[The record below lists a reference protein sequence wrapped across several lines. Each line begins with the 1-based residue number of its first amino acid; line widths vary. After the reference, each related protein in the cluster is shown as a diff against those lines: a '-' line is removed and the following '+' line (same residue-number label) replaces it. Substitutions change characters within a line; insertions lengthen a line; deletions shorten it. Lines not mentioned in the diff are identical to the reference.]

1 MAYTGTGTEQDPYLV
16 STWEDFKTCVAMMG
30 AFIKVVDDIDA
41 FEESGMHETMV
52 ISADKIY
59 ADSEKTISN
68 IRIETKYAFNTP
80 TKNCLVVNIFFK
92 DLTHVATDNTFNYL
106 FYSNTNNVGFRFTNC
121 KFSILVTPLVSSGT
135 SYFFD
140 YAADFDKCAIY
151 VSFQDDVV
159 LNYVAFDTGPYSAWT
174 SCVCE
179 IVNLKVIS
187 RIYFDSNVSYSTI
200 KIDCDKS
207 GNDAFKLIDSGIY
220 NIIAAK
226 FTGSGAN
233 VQCEIGSNRT
243 AVDTE
248 YADPANIF
256 VPYPN
261 SNVLYL
267 LTTAQIQSE
276 SYLREIGFIP

>member
-16 STWEDFKTCVAMMG
+16 STWEDFKTCVYETDSYV
-30 AFIKVVDDIDA
+30 KVVDNIDA
-41 FEESGMHETMV
+41 FEESGTQST
-52 ISADKIY
+52 IQIYARKIY

-68 IRIETKYAFNTP
+68 IRIETRYAFRFQRGTAIS
-80 TKNCLVVNIFFK
+80 NIFFK
-92 DLTHVATDNTFNYL
+92 DLTHVATDNTSNDL
-106 FYSNTNNVGFRFTNC
+106 FLCESQNDMPTFMDC
-121 KFSILVTPLVSSGT
+121 KFSILIKPRTSSGT
-135 SYFFD
+135 AYIFD
-140 YAADFDKCAIY
+140 QHCNFNKCAIY
-151 VSFQDDVV
+151 VYSQDDTV
-159 LNYVAFDTGPYSAWT
+159 LRTIIFNTGQTSTWT

-179 IVNLKVIS
+179 IANLKINESVQ
-187 RIYFDSNVSYSTI
+187 FTNWVSYSTI

-207 GNDAFKLIDSGIY
+207 GNNDVTLISNGTD

-226 FTGSGAN
+226 FTGAGADE
-233 VQCEIGSNRT
+233 QYYIGSNRT

-261 SNVLYL
+261 SKVLYL